1 MLKLLC
7 LEKKGMIILL
17 NNEKILVCVY
27 YGPNGERLIR
37 RGGELARLLQ
47 CPLFVLSVIP
57 LREDELDQ
65 AQERYMA
72 EWQMKCDEYGAT
84 FIVKTNEDRKASE
97 IIAETA
103 KNHQITQLI
112 IGQSGQTRWQEITRG
127 SFVNELL
134 NQIGETDL
142 HIVAVQ
148 RMDDQM
154 TDTHERGIRVTVF
167 REGSHYLLGGKESGG
182 DPIAEGL
189 FFKELN
195 TDFDTGLLKIKTDH
209 EIQYLKISHGKVV
222 ESSFF
227 QNRKFFD

>member
-1 MLKLLC
+1 
-7 LEKKGMIILL
+7 MIYLL

-37 RGGELARLLQ
+37 RGGELANLLQ

-57 LREDELDQ
+57 LRENELDQ
-65 AQERYMA
+65 TQERYMA

-84 FIVKTNEDRKASE
+84 FIVKPNKDRKASE

-103 KNHQITQLI
+103 KNLHITQLI

-134 NQIGETDL
+134 NQIGEMDL

-148 RMDDQM
+148 RMDEQI
-154 TDTHERGIRVTVF
+154 TDTHERGIRVAVF
-167 REGSHYLLGGKESGG
+167 KEGPHYIIGNKESGG
-182 DPIAEGL
+182 NPVASGL

-195 TDFDTGLLKIKTDH
+195 TDFDTGLLKIKTDQ
-209 EIQYLKISHGKVV
+209 EVQYLKISHGKVID
-222 ESSFF
+222 SSLF
-227 QNRKFFD
+227 QNREMYAKDED

>member
-1 MLKLLC
+1 
-7 LEKKGMIILL
+7 MISLL

-27 YGPNGERLIR
+27 YGPNGERLIH
-37 RGGELARLLQ
+37 RGGELAKLLQ

-57 LREDELDQ
+57 KRENELDQ

-72 EWQMKCDEYGAT
+72 EWQTKCDEYGAT

-103 KNHQITQLI
+103 KNLHITQLI

-154 TDTHERGIRVTVF
+154 ADTHERGIRVTVF
-167 REGSHYLLGGKESGG
+167 RDGSHYLLGNKESEG
-182 DPIAEGL
+182 DPVAEGL

-209 EIQYLKISHGKVV
+209 EIQYLKISRGKVV
-222 ESSFF
+222 DSSFF
-227 QNRKFFD
+227 QNRALDEKPSDH

>member
-1 MLKLLC
+1 M
-7 LEKKGMIILL
+7 L
-17 NNEKILVCVY
+17 NNERILVCVY
-27 YGPNGERLIR
+27 YGPNGEGLIR

-57 LREDELDQ
+57 KRENELDQ

-72 EWQMKCDEYGAT
+72 EWQTKCDEYGAT

-103 KNHQITQLI
+103 KNLHITQLI

-127 SFVNELL
+127 SIVNELL

-148 RMDDQM
+148 RMDEQM
-154 TDTHERGIRVTVF
+154 DDTHERGIRVMVF
-167 REGSHYLLGGKESGG
+167 KDGPHFLIDNKKSGSDSSNS
-182 DPIAEGL
+182 IAEGL

-195 TDFDTGLLKIKTDH
+195 TDFDTGLLKLKKDH
-209 EIQYLKISHGKVV
+209 EVHYLKISHGKVV
-222 ESSFF
+222 DSSFF
-227 QNRKFFD
+227 LNREIYEKPSNH

>member
-1 MLKLLC
+1 
-7 LEKKGMIILL
+7 MISLL

-57 LREDELDQ
+57 LRENELDQ

-103 KNHQITQLI
+103 KNHHITQLI

-148 RMDDQM
+148 RMDDQIA
-154 TDTHERGIRVTVF
+154 DTHERGIRVTVF
-167 REGSHYLLGGKESGG
+167 KDGSQYLLGNKDSEGEPVI
-182 DPIAEGL
+182 DGL

-195 TDFDTGLLKIKTDH
+195 TDFDTGLLKIKTAH
-209 EIQYLKISHGKVV
+209 EIQYLKISRGKVV
-222 ESSFF
+222 DSSFF
-227 QNRKFFD
+227 LNREMYEKPSDQ

>member
-1 MLKLLC
+1 MSS
-7 LEKKGMIILL
+7 LL

-72 EWQMKCDEYGAT
+72 EWKMKCDEYGAT

-103 KNHQITQLI
+103 KNHHITQLI

-127 SFVNELL
+127 SFINELL

-148 RMDDQM
+148 RMDEQM
-154 TDTHERGIRVTVF
+154 ADTHERGIRVTVF
-167 REGSHYLLGGKESGG
+167 RDGSQYMLENKESGG

-195 TDFDTGLLKIKTDH
+195 TDFDTGLLKIKTGR
-209 EIQYLKISHGKVV
+209 EVQYLKISHGNVV
-222 ESSFF
+222 DSSFF
-227 QNRKFFD
+227 QNREMYEKHSDQ